1 MSLKINND
9 RECETTILVNDN
21 IKGVFVKGRNEII
34 EELCMQ
40 VQELNKK
47 VCVLE
52 DELTYVRELSER
64 NAINN

>member
-52 DELTYVRELSER
+52 NELTYVRELSER